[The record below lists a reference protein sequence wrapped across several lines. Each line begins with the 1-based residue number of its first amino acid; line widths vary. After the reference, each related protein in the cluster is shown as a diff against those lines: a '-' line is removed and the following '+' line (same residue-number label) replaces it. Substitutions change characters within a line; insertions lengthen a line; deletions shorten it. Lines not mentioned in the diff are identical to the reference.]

1 MSLKD
6 DVSYEIDDILSQT
19 WDIRDGTVVPDTADV
34 VLAGGGIN
42 LKATMLYA
50 DLADSTTLSTSF
62 DRRIAAKIIKSFL
75 AVSAR
80 IIRAQD
86 GHIRSFDGDR
96 VMAVY
101 LGDMKNTRAA
111 KTALM
116 INWAIL
122 QLLRP
127 KVEARYPSLKG
138 GGYTVQ
144 HCVGIDT
151 SEVLV
156 VRAGI
161 RNNNDLV
168 WIGRSPNAAAK
179 LVTLR
184 ESPYH
189 SYLTKD
195 VYDVITEEAKLGG
208 EPKRPM
214 WEARTWKPAPG
225 IDTVYRSSWTWGL

>member
-6 DVSYEIDDILSQT
+6 DVSSEIDGVLSQA
-19 WDIRDGTVVPDTADV
+19 WDIRDGTVVPETDDV
-34 VLAGGGIN
+34 ALAGGGVN

-50 DLADSTTLSTSF
+50 DLADSTALSTSF
-62 DRRIAAKIIKSFL
+62 DRRIAAKVIKSFL
-75 AVSAR
+75 AASSR
-80 IIRAQD
+80 IIRAQ
-86 GHIRSFDGDR
+86 GGYIRSFDGDR

-101 LGDMKNTRAA
+101 LGDLKNTSAA
-111 KTALM
+111 KTTLM
-116 INWAIL
+116 INWAVL

-127 KVEARYPSLKG
+127 KVEAKYPSLKD
-138 GGYTVQ
+138 GGYTIQ
-144 HCVGIDT
+144 HCVGVDT

-156 VRAGI
+156 ARAGI

-179 LVTLR
+179 LATLR

-195 VYDVITEEAKLGG
+195 VYDVLAEEAKLGG
-208 EPKRPM
+208 DPKRPM